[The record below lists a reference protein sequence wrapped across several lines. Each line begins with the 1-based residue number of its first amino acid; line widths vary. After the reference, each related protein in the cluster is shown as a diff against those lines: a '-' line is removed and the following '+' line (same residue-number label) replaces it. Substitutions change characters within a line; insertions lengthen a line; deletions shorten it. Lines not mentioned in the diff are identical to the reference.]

1 MPLIEVSFTPENF
14 EVYDAKD
21 SIVVVNDIFRA
32 TSAMCT
38 AFENGAKSMV
48 PVETIEEARALQA
61 KGYLA
66 GAERDAVKVEGFD
79 FGNSPYDYMGDHVK
93 GQTLVLTTT
102 NGTRAIEMAKGVSDT
117 IVIGSFLNISAL
129 TKWLVKQ
136 NKNVL
141 ILCSGWKGRI
151 NLEDS
156 LFAGALTKELIKE
169 DGGYSL
175 EHDVEDSALIAMYL
189 FEMAQKDPE
198 KLLKISS
205 HRRRLAKLSLKEDI
219 RYCLTLDT
227 TTKIPILINDELVDL
242 ETTEFY

>member
-1 MPLIEVSFTPENF
+1 MPLIEVSYTPENF

-38 AFENGAKSMV
+38 AFENGAKSMI
-48 PVETIEEARALQA
+48 PVETIEEARELQK

-66 GAERDAVKVEGFD
+66 GAERNAEKVDGFD
-79 FGNSPYDYMGDHVK
+79 FGNSPYDYMGDDIK
-93 GQTLVLTTT
+93 GKTLVLTTT

-117 IVIGSFLNISAL
+117 IVIGSFLNLSAIS
-129 TKWLVKQ
+129 KWLVKQ
-136 NKNVL
+136 KKNVL

-156 LFAGALTKELIKE
+156 LFAGALTQELIK
-169 DGGYSL
+169 DGVYSL

-189 FEMAQKDPE
+189 FENAQQDPD
-198 KLLKISS
+198 KFLKISS
-205 HRRRLAKLSLKEDI
+205 HRRRLAKLNLKEDI
-219 RYCLTLDT
+219 RYCLSLNKTN
-227 TTKIPILINDELVDL
+227 KIPILVGDELVDI
-242 ETTEFY
+242 ETTEFA

>member
-1 MPLIEVSFTPENF
+1 MPLIEVSYTPENF
-14 EVYDAKD
+14 EVYDTTD

-38 AFENGAKSMV
+38 AFENGAKSMI
-48 PVETIEEARALQA
+48 PVDTIEKARELQK

-66 GAERDAVKVEGFD
+66 GAERNAEKVEGFD
-79 FGNSPYDYMGDHVK
+79 FGNSPYDYMGDHINGK
-93 GQTLVLTTT
+93 TLVLTTT

-129 TKWLVKQ
+129 SQWLVEQK
-136 NKNVL
+136 KNVL

-156 LFAGALTKELIKE
+156 LFAGALTKELIH
-169 DGGYSL
+169 DGTYSL
-175 EHDVEDSALIAMYL
+175 EHDVEDSALIAMHL

-198 KLLKISS
+198 KLLNVSS
-205 HRRRLAKLSLKEDI
+205 HRRRLAKLNLKEDI
-219 RYCLTLDT
+219 RYCLTLNT
-227 TTKIPILINDELVDL
+227 TSKIPILIGDELVDL

>member
-1 MPLIEVSFTPENF
+1 MPLIEVSYTPENF
-14 EVYDAKD
+14 EVYDTQD

-38 AFENGAKSMV
+38 AFEHGAKSMI
-48 PVETIEEARALQA
+48 PVDSIEKAREFQK

-66 GAERDAVKVEGFD
+66 GAERNAEKVDGFD
-79 FGNSPYDYMGDHVK
+79 FGNSPYDYMGDEIK

-129 TKWLVKQ
+129 SKWLVKQ
-136 NKNVL
+136 RKNVL

-156 LFAGALTKELIKE
+156 LFAGALTKELIQ
-169 DGGYSL
+169 DGTYSM
-175 EHDVEDSALIAMYL
+175 EHDVEDSALIAMHL
-189 FEMAQKDPE
+189 FEMAQKDPD

-205 HRRRLAKLSLKEDI
+205 HRRRLARLNLKEDI
-219 RYCLTLDT
+219 RFCLTLNT
-227 TTKIPILINDELVDL
+227 TEKIPILVGDELVDL
-242 ETTEFY
+242 ETTNFK

>member
-1 MPLIEVSFTPENF
+1 MPLIEVSYTPENF
-14 EVYDAKD
+14 EVYDTTD

-38 AFENGAKSMV
+38 AFENGAKSMI
-48 PVETIEEARALQA
+48 PVDTIEKARELQK

-66 GAERDAVKVEGFD
+66 GAERNAEKVEGFD
-79 FGNSPYDYMGDHVK
+79 FGNSPYDYMGEHIK
-93 GQTLVLTTT
+93 GKTLVLTTT

-129 TKWLVKQ
+129 SQWLVKQ
-136 NKNVL
+136 KKNVL

-156 LFAGALTKELIKE
+156 LFAGALTKELIQ
-169 DGGYSL
+169 DGIYSL
-175 EHDVEDSALIAMYL
+175 EHDVEDSALIAMHL

-198 KLLKISS
+198 KLLNVSS
-205 HRRRLAKLSLKEDI
+205 HRRRLAKLNLKEDI
-219 RYCLTLDT
+219 RYCLTLNT
-227 TTKIPILINDELVDL
+227 TSKIPILIEDELVDL

>member
-1 MPLIEVSFTPENF
+1 MPLIEVSYTPENF
-14 EVYDAKD
+14 EVYDTRD

-38 AFENGAKSMV
+38 AFENGAKSMI
-48 PVETIEEARALQA
+48 PVDSIEKAKELQK

-66 GAERDAVKVEGFD
+66 GAERNAEKVEGFD
-79 FGNSPYDYMGDHVK
+79 FGNSPYDYMGDHIQGK
-93 GQTLVLTTT
+93 TLVLTTT

-129 TKWLVKQ
+129 SQWLVKQ
-136 NKNVL
+136 KKNVL

-156 LFAGALTKELIKE
+156 LFAGALTQELIQ
-169 DGGYSL
+169 DGVYSL
-175 EHDVEDSALIAMYL
+175 EHDVEDSALIAKHLY
-189 FEMAQKDPE
+189 EMAQRDPE
-198 KLLKISS
+198 RLLKVSS
-205 HRRRLAKLSLKEDI
+205 HRRRLANLNLKEDI
-219 RYCLTLDT
+219 RYCLTLNT
-227 TTKIPILINDELVDL
+227 TKKIPILIGDELVDL